1 MIQETRSYRKQS
13 TNQNLKIDKQM
24 PKPTPAVCFHRKKKR
39 EIMKRRTW
47 SRKEGSHE
55 PIMFVECLK
64 NLS

>member
-1 MIQETRSYRKQS
+1 MIMIQETRSYRKQS
-13 TNQNLKIDKQM
+13 TNQKLKM